1 MKFVSQ
7 LNSTV
12 GQRKLPKMTRT
23 QHIFFAAR
31 TEYYEPFLRVPYTFS
46 VKCDRGYFFLVKR
59 DLSFYLFV
67 IRDRPS
73 PDHFYVHVKA
83 VLELSVTHGQTF
95 ELNVIRE
102 LNCFV

>member
-1 MKFVSQ
+1 M
-7 LNSTV
+7 
-12 GQRKLPKMTRT
+12 
-23 QHIFFAAR
+23 
-31 TEYYEPFLRVPYTFS
+31 
-46 VKCDRGYFFLVKR
+46 KR

-67 IRDRPS
+67 IRDRSS

-83 VLELSVTHGQTF
+83 VLELSVTRERTF